1 MEVGNRLRKKT
12 VIVEEPRRRCQMRRY
27 EVDSSGIG
35 LLAPQPTKILM
46 CHYFA
51 KAYKSKQTTVESTPG
66 HDESVLDCSDLES
79 STSDSEKE

>member
-27 EVDSSGIG
+27 
-35 LLAPQPTKILM
+35 
-46 CHYFA
+46 
-51 KAYKSKQTTVESTPG
+51 G

-79 STSDSEKE
+79 SASDSEKEWQVEPEMIPEPIARQVGWQG